1 MKSLVLILMTLICFP
16 ARGTAA
22 EPDFPWELFLPAIT
36 KMGSNL
42 PLSCND
48 IAGCYN
54 GIFTDSCPGF
64 SLEGRINIALQN
76 DCTFTVITNSGIH
89 ANGKFTKRDGNT
101 YTGSGQTD
109 SAGCGAFNIVMG
121 DLGTSITANYKYV
134 NGLTGSVP
142 NASSGIC
149 KSANRLNTEM
159 LTGTWRLTY
168 KIGDSTYI
176 DDYKFNINDIE
187 ELASSPGVFILY
199 GVDKYDD
206 IVYGGYSPD
215 ISKFEIIDPSVITG
229 WYDYYQFLTPVN
241 GKISGCEYFITE
253 WSSFTCNPMTGV
265 RLSL

>member
-149 KSANRLNTEM
+149 KSAKSPEYRNAYWDMEIKLIKLETRLISMTIN
-159 LTGTWRLTY
+159 LTSTTSKSSLRLLVY
-168 KIGDSTYI
+168 LY
-176 DDYKFNINDIE
+176 FMVLINMMI
-187 ELASSPGVFILY
+187 
-199 GVDKYDD
+199 
-206 IVYGGYSPD
+206 
-215 ISKFEIIDPSVITG
+215 
-229 WYDYYQFLTPVN
+229 
-241 GKISGCEYFITE
+241 
-253 WSSFTCNPMTGV
+253 SFTVVILQIFRN
-265 RLSL
+265 LK